1 MLNEKLHNPTRK
13 VIVCF
18 SDGESWEEMNGGIE
32 LITLNDSGI
41 RSVYHDGDKPRHLK
55 EDQFTSYSLKRVFDR
70 FISGDKDLTDFF

>member
-1 MLNEKLHNPTRK
+1 MEKLYKPTRK

-18 SDGESWEEMNGGIE
+18 SDGESWEEMNDGIE
-32 LITLNDSGI
+32 LITLNGSGI
-41 RSVYHDGDKPRHLK
+41 RSVYQDGDKPRHLK